1 MFSKARKDSK
11 ELSTPESKSLLK
23 TAAPSIISNDMKI
36 NGSVESRGDLQ
47 IDGMIE
53 GDVTSR
59 TVTVSEG
66 ATVRGSVS
74 AESVRIG
81 GTVKGGLNAKAVTLT
96 RTAKVEGDIVHQTLT
111 IETGANFEGHCK
123 RMAPV
128 ASTEPQRSAVAIG
141 ASLEPQKSAFK
152 IGAAAE

>member
-1 MFSKARKDSK
+1 MFSKARDKSKDVSVI
-11 ELSTPESKSLLK
+11 EPKSLVK
-23 TAAPSIISNDMKI
+23 AAAPSIISSDMKI
-36 NGSVESRGDLQ
+36 LGSVESRGDLQ

-74 AESVRIG
+74 AETVRVG
-81 GTVKGGLNAKAVTLT
+81 GAVKGGLNAKSVTLT
-96 RTAKVEGDIVHQTLT
+96 RTAKVEGDIVHQALT
-111 IETGANFEGHCK
+111 IETGAGFEGQCK
-123 RMAPV
+123 RMAPI
-128 ASTEPQRSAVAIG
+128 AAAEPQRSSVAIG
-141 ASLEPQKSAFK
+141 ALPEPQKSALK